1 MHFGVMLYSSL
12 VLGVKKK
19 ICWCQVLSSGFV
31 VRVAESALYEK
42 QYRHDRSGLRGRE
55 AEASFKN
62 WFAL

>member
-1 MHFGVMLYSSL
+1 M
-12 VLGVKKK
+12 
-19 ICWCQVLSSGFV
+19 

-62 WFAL
+62 WFALYLEVRYIAASICQNPVYDF